1 MSNIIPLFTKVE
13 SHKSILSTQVFV
25 VPNLYVK
32 YQEVYE
38 VFWNATLC
46 EPARNKIMEA
56 DPDDNRNPFPSE
68 VIFSVDSPS
77 SKQALSFYSRY
88 HIEYVKVPELN
99 ESITKQQQTVD
110 AMKSNEPVCCN
121 EDEELQNSQ
130 CSSDEKT
137 KCEEIKKE
145 EADLQ
150 SIKDGRD
157 GWLVNLNLEPE
168 RDSIVNW
175 MTGFGSEGMHGDS
188 EMKLDEDSEVELMK
202 PDVES
207 GLAPP
212 DLIDSSVQLD
222 TEYKKE
228 KEKAKDEMR
237 NSQRIQIAGK
247 LYL

>member
-1 MSNIIPLFTKVE
+1 MKNIIGIDKE
-13 SHKSILSTQVFV
+13 KANELS
-25 VPNLYVK
+25 
-32 YQEVYE
+32 
-38 VFWNATLC
+38 
-46 EPARNKIMEA
+46 R
-56 DPDDNRNPFPSE
+56 
-68 VIFSVDSPS
+68 
-77 SKQALSFYSRY
+77 
-88 HIEYVKVPELN
+88 ELN
-99 ESITKQQQTVD
+99 DLLANYQLFYQNLRGLHWNIKGKEFFELHVKF
-110 AMKSNEPVCCN
+110 
-121 EDEELQNSQ
+121 EELYNDAVIKVDEIAERILTLEGEPLHTY
-130 CSSDEKT
+130 SDYLQVA
-137 KCEEIKKE
+137 EIKE
-145 EADLQ
+145 EESDLQ

-188 EMKLDEDSEVELMK
+188 VMKLDEDSEKELMH
-202 PDVES
+202 PEVRS